1 MFCDVTMT
9 DAKQRLAS
17 LHVAR
22 DGFFKALK
30 DHEHAIYKLGYEDGF
45 GAGWE
50 AALSRLAEL
59 KPEAKFKTSGP
70 TDLSHLLHKQQGEVP
85 THDILLDIIENTP
98 GLLRHEIIDSA
109 RKKMPTLNERTVR
122 TALQRMKN
130 AGDLRVAESRW
141 YLVDKQKQKAQVETE
156 ANS

>member
-1 MFCDVTMT
+1 MT

-22 DGFFKALK
+22 DSFFKALK

-59 KPEAKFKTSGP
+59 KPEAKFGTSGP
-70 TDLSHLLHKQQGEVP
+70 TDLSHMLHKQQREVP
-85 THDILLDIIENTP
+85 IQDILLEIVTGAP
-98 GLLRHEIIDSA
+98 GLQRHEIIDSA

-130 AGDLRVAESRW
+130 TGELRVAESRW
-141 YLVDKQKQKAQVETE
+141 YLVEKQNVSAGG
-156 ANS
+156 APA